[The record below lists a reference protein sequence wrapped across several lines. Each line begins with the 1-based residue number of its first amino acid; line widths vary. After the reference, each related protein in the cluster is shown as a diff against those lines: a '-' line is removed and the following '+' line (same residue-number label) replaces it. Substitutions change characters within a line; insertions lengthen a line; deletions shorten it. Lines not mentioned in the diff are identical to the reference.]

1 MRSAPSLTLEPRPS
15 RIAAICFALI
25 VLLAAGAIAISAIML
40 MLKGLLGVILAV
52 AALSAA
58 RSLRRPLIARAV
70 LQSDGVWML
79 SASMRD
85 SEGHADAIPATL
97 ISSGLLG
104 ALIALTW
111 RDTTSQRR
119 LSILLWPDSIGPQAR
134 RQLRV
139 WLRSGRAHAADRQA
153 PNSAS

>member
-15 RIAAICFALI
+15 RVAAMCFALI
-25 VLLAAGAIAISAIML
+25 VLLAAGAIAISAITL
-40 MLKGLLGVILAV
+40 VLKGLLGVVLAA
-52 AALSAA
+52 AALSAV

-70 LQSDGVWML
+70 LQSDGVWLL
-79 SASMRD
+79 STSTPD
-85 SEGHADAIPATL
+85 PQTHSDAIPATL

-104 ALIALTW
+104 TLIALTW

-119 LSILLWPDSIGPQAR
+119 LSILLWPDSIAPQAR

-139 WLRSGRAHAADRQA
+139 WLRSGRALAADRQV
-153 PNSAS
+153 PDSAS